1 MENSQSQTGAILT
14 PEQTKEIIDKYGI
27 KYPDGKKIAE
37 SREIIY
43 PIHQEIAIILNK
55 FSKVRHLFDEKDI
68 DKINEKNKDI
78 LELKDDEKEYA
89 REIASELDEY
99 LEEKYFEHPDGKK
112 ISEGGELAVAEEIR
126 NQIGHKALYMLG
138 AKDLAGDKYSFS
150 FKIRGSKKWKHI
162 KIFLNGKDLY
172 DVTFTTWHG
181 DKLTSKTVNDVY
193 ADNLHKVIEEE
204 TGLYTKL
211 AEGGRLKDEN
221 FYKEGSNKWGLG
233 YTEIYVIEKEDGS
246 AVVYD
251 SDYDKVKGWHNVEIS
266 KFDNLSEAKEFALN
280 YAKKQDRYIYSSGG
294 SMAEGGGVK
303 SKKDLPTIEN
313 GTTVEHDGEDYYVI
327 NSVKN
332 YNEGH
337 TYKIRNYDTGKTIDV
352 SGDEIK
358 VKKSSGGSMAEGGRL
373 KDENFYKEGSNKWG
387 LGYTEI
393 YVIEKEDGSAVVY
406 DSDYDKVKGWHNVEI
421 SKFDNLSEAKEF
433 ALNYAKKQDRYIYSS
448 GSSMAEGGIAQPA
461 RAGEIKAL
469 QERIKIYEDAINGGI
484 LQGEVKEEMQTE
496 LEKLKKKMYALQP
509 AHEKIKRFRANL
521 FITIPTTDKKKL
533 YQKMSKEGI
542 RARWK
547 TLGDKTKV
555 FAVSKTSLEKIKTL
569 YASIK
574 E

>member
-280 YAKKQDRYIYSSGG
+280 YAKKQDRYIYSSG
-294 SMAEGGGVK
+294 
-303 SKKDLPTIEN
+303 
-313 GTTVEHDGEDYYVI
+313 
-327 NSVKN
+327 
-332 YNEGH
+332 
-337 TYKIRNYDTGKTIDV
+337 
-352 SGDEIK
+352 
-358 VKKSSGGSMAEGGRL
+358 
-373 KDENFYKEGSNKWG
+373 
-387 LGYTEI
+387 
-393 YVIEKEDGSAVVY
+393 
-406 DSDYDKVKGWHNVEI
+406 
-421 SKFDNLSEAKEF
+421 
-433 ALNYAKKQDRYIYSS
+433 
-448 GSSMAEGGIAQPA
+448 SSMAEGGIAQPA